1 MSLYNKSREDAHPS
15 RDGHLLKRNTNHKAK
30 TLKNYTP
37 YLLCLPAI
45 LYLAI
50 FIGYPLIQAF
60 VLTFTKPSVGF
71 TLDNLKSVITS
82 QGFKEALGNT
92 LLISV
97 IVIPLQIVLA
107 LFLSLFVNTRF
118 KGHMFLIYVIT
129 IPLALSEITAG
140 LMSYSI
146 FSSMGF
152 LNKLLINL
160 NLIDKPI
167 YFFGYTYKLR
177 EFIVII
183 LSELWR
189 ATPLVFVILL
199 AGLQSID
206 KEYIEAAEVDGATW
220 WEKLTKIIIP
230 LLQPSLLSALLLRT
244 TFAFQV
250 FGNIWILV
258 GRDIPVLAGEA
269 YYWQTEIRNAN
280 IASAYAIII
289 AILTIIFAFLYIK
302 TLESSYLES

>member
-1 MSLYNKSREDAHPS
+1 MK
-15 RDGHLLKRNTNHKAK
+15 LLKK
-30 TLKNYTP
+30 YIP
-37 YLLCLPAI
+37 YLLCFPAI

-60 VLTFTKPSVGF
+60 VLTFTKPSIGF
-71 TLDNLKSVITS
+71 TLDNFKSVIMS
-82 QGFKEALGNT
+82 QGFKEALANT
-92 LLISV
+92 LLISA
-97 IVIPLQIVLA
+97 IVIPLQLTLA
-107 LFLSLFVNTRF
+107 LLLSLFVNTRF
-118 KGHMFLIYVIT
+118 KGYMFLIYVIT

-152 LNKLLINL
+152 LNKLLMNL
-160 NLIDKPI
+160 KIIERPI
-167 YFFGYTYKLR
+167 YFFGYAYKLR

-206 KEYIEAAEVDGATW
+206 KEYLEAAEVDGATW
-220 WEKLTKIIIP
+220 WGKLTKVILP
-230 LLQPSLLSALLLRT
+230 LLKPSLLSALLLRT

-269 YYWQTEIRNAN
+269 YYWQTEIRNSN
-280 IASAYAIII
+280 IASTYAIII
-289 AILTIIFAFLYIK
+289 AILTITFAFFYIK
-302 TLESSYLES
+302 TLRARHLES

>member
-1 MSLYNKSREDAHPS
+1 MKKYI
-15 RDGHLLKRNTNHKAK
+15 
-30 TLKNYTP
+30 P
-37 YLLCLPAI
+37 YLLCAPAI
-45 LYLAI
+45 IYLAI
-50 FIGYPLIQAF
+50 FIGYPLLQAF
-60 VLTFTKPSVGF
+60 ILAFSKPGYSF
-71 TLDNLKSVITS
+71 TLENFVNVIS
-82 QGFKEALGNT
+82 SRGFKEAFSNT
-92 LLISV
+92 LLISG
-97 IVIPLQIVLA
+97 IVIPLQLSFALTLA
-107 LFLSLFVNTRF
+107 IFVNKRF
-118 KGHMFLIYVIT
+118 KGYMFLIYIIT

-160 NLIDKPI
+160 NIISTPI
-167 YFFGYTYKLR
+167 YFFGYIYKFR
-177 EFIVII
+177 ELIVII

-206 KEYIEAAEVDGATW
+206 REYMEAAEVDGATSW
-220 WEKLTKIIIP
+220 QKFTKITLP
-230 LLQPSLLSALLLRT
+230 LLKPSLLSALLLRT

-269 YYWQTEIRNAN
+269 YYWQTEIRNSN
-280 IASAYAIII
+280 IASTYAIII
-289 AILTIIFAFLYIK
+289 ATITLIFAFFYIK
-302 TLESSYLES
+302 TLRSSYLES